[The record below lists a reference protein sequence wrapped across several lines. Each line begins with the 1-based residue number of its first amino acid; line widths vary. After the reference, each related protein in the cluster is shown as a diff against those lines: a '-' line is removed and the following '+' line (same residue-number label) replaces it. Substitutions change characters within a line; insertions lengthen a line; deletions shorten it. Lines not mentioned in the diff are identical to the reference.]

1 MLKVNSRKIIS
12 SFFFILTIATVTACS
27 SESPLSLVDEAS
39 RNESGQIVAQG
50 KVGVLRLKIG
60 DCFKNES
67 DTVEFVLGVPC
78 SAPRS
83 SKVFAIFELPVG
95 DYPGAEK
102 TKNIALM
109 KCFDESLN
117 TPEHLDITKI
127 ISISGYAPDSKS
139 WASDRSVI
147 CFSTPKIE
155 ANAGDF

>member
-1 MLKVNSRKIIS
+1 MLSMA
-12 SFFFILTIATVTACS
+12 SFTACN
-27 SESPLSLVDEAS
+27 EEIPASLVDEAS
-39 RNESGQIVAQG
+39 RNERGQIQSSG

-60 DCFKNES
+60 DCFTNEG

-78 SAPRS
+78 SEPRS
-83 SKVFAIFELPVG
+83 AKVFAIFELPVG

-117 TPEHLDITKI
+117 TPEHLDTTKI
-127 ISISGYAPDSKS
+127 ISISGYAPDSNS

-147 CFSTPKIE
+147 CFATPKIE